1 MRIDPEMIE
10 TIRGRMQG
18 IRDWIADDAPYIC
31 ADQRHLDEHTPER
44 AYWHHGYQ
52 AALADVLALV
62 RDPSVQNPA
71 MRTRPVRV
79 MRSGRMNLVIW
90 RCKVV
95 IQPAFFLESGLC

>member
-62 RDPSVQNPA
+62 EG
-71 MRTRPVRV
+71 PVSPK
-79 MRSGRMNLVIW
+79 SGNAD
-90 RCKVV
+90 KT
-95 IQPAFFLESGLC
+95 S